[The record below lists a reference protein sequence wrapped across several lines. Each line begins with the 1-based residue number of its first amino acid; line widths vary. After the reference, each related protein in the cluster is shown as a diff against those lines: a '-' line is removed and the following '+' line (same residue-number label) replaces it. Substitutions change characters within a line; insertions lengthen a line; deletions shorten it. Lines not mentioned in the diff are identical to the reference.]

1 MLAALPTIVQLSGA
15 SHETEIVAPET
26 CRGIARAA
34 VGIWKGSV
42 GRGAD
47 FAQAFAGDY
56 GIAMIFRG
64 ILTPLER
71 TSVERGQAEA
81 VAAIRRDVF
90 EANRARLIEAVEQE
104 SGRTVESVLYAC
116 SPADDM
122 SAFTFVLTRE

>member
-1 MLAALPTIVQLSGA
+1 MR
-15 SHETEIVAPET
+15 SHETEIVASEA
-26 CRGIARAA
+26 CRDIARAA
-34 VGIWKGSV
+34 VLIWKQSV

-81 VAAIRRDVF
+81 IAAIRRGVF
-90 EANRARLIEAVEQE
+90 ADNRRRLIEAVERE
-104 SGRTVESVLYAC
+104 SGRTVETVLYAC
-116 SPADDM
+116 SPEDDM
-122 SAFTFVLTRE
+122 SAFTFVLARDDGGG